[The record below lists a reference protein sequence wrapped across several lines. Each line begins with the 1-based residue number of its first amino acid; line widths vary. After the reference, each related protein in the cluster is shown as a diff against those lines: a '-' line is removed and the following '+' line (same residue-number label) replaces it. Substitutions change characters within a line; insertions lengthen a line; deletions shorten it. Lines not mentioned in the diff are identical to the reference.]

1 MAMVYDITSKLK
13 FNEDPVIR
21 IRDTELTVRSDADIL
36 LQIIDIMQNKDEMEA
51 SVEAI
56 GLLFSEEDKEKLS
69 ALKLKIGDYM
79 EVISTAISMAMG
91 EDPDGEPEK
100 N

>member
-13 FNEDPVIR
+13 FNEDPVLKIK
-21 IRDTELTVRSDADIL
+21 DEELTVRSDADVL
-36 LQIIDIMQNKDEMEA
+36 LQIIDIMQTSGEIEGA
-51 SVEAI
+51 TRAVT
-56 GLLFSEEDKEKLS
+56 LLFSEEDREKLS
-69 ALKLKIGDYM
+69 GLRLKVEDFI
-79 EVISTAISMAMG
+79 EVVKAAVSMALG